1 MVQHHVHCAEMLE
14 IRSHAYNHKI
24 VRFNSR
30 SGNNSLNQSTIN
42 KDPPEEKSNE
52 STVYNQYW
60 STNDLLSFEC
70 GSNDNEKWHHSNET
84 EYHRA
89 NLDDRLGV
97 NFNSGIFDWSQSES
111 WLIVQNAI
119 INTILCKP
127 NLDISEAVRNM
138 SSTMI
143 ASHYCRA
150 SSSLY
155 LVLLSLDSNSKVCFR
170 FFT

>member
-1 MVQHHVHCAEMLE
+1 MDMLE
-14 IRSHAYNHKI
+14 YILSISNGSIRSHAYNHKI

-138 SSTMI
+138 RSSFYAM
-143 ASHYCRA
+143 ASVQTNICKVLY
-150 SSSLY
+150 SSIVNVKY
-155 LVLLSLDSNSKVCFR
+155 P
-170 FFT
+170 